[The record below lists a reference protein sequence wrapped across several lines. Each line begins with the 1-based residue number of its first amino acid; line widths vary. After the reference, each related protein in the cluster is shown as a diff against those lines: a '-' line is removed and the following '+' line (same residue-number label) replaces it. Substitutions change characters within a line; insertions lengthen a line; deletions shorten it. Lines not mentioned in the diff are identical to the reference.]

1 MAYNNIL
8 VETDGPVAVLIINR
22 PKALNAL
29 SNDVLADISAALDQL
44 EQESSVRVLII
55 TGAGDKAF
63 VAGADI
69 AELKD
74 CDAEAGFQT
83 SLRGQHVY
91 NRLEDS
97 RLITIAA
104 INGYALGG
112 GCELAISCDIRLA
125 SDNARLGQP
134 EVNLGIIPGYGGTQ
148 RLPRL
153 VGKGK
158 AMQMI
163 LTGDAVKP
171 EDARCWGL
179 VDEVYPLPE
188 LLPKAKEMA
197 HRIASKGPLS
207 IIAAKRCIH
216 VGLSTDP
223 RTGMEYEA
231 AQFGLIFGTQDK
243 TEGCAAFLE
252 KRKPEF
258 KGK

>member
-1 MAYNNIL
+1 MAYTHL
-8 VETDGPVAVLIINR
+8 LLEYDGPVAVLTVNR

-29 SNDVLADISAALDQL
+29 SNEVIAELSAAMDEV
-44 EQESSVRVLII
+44 EQHEQVRVLII

-69 AELKD
+69 AELKA

-83 SLRGQHVY
+83 SVRGQHLF
-91 NRLEDS
+91 NRLENS

-112 GCELAISCDIRLA
+112 GCELAVACDIRLA

-134 EVNLGIIPGYGGTQ
+134 EVNLGIIPGYAGTQ

-163 LTGDAVKP
+163 LTGDPVKP

-179 VDEVYPLPE
+179 VEEVYPQTE
-188 LLPKAKEMA
+188 LLIKAREMA
-197 HRIASKGPLS
+197 HKIAGKGPLA

-223 RTGMEYEA
+223 RTGMEYESA
-231 AQFGLIFGTQDK
+231 RFGLIFGTQDK

-258 KGK
+258 KGE

>member
-29 SNDVLADISAALDQL
+29 SNEVLADISAALDQL

-69 AELKD
+69 TELKD